1 MWIFFFQFDA
11 KSSGRRTHRRLMKRC
26 LMRFASVRE
35 KAAPELRLTTDCSM
49 STELENDIL
58 ALNLI
63 FVLIFEQFMHANVSV

>member
-1 MWIFFFQFDA
+1 
-11 KSSGRRTHRRLMKRC
+11 
-26 LMRFASVRE
+26 MRFASVRE